1 MEKKNKN
8 IDQKMIAE
16 YLAPELTNLKALLK
30 GFQLTESLTA
40 LIFLQKIIKNELK
53 HYGN

>member
-1 MEKKNKN
+1 MKKKGKN
-8 IDQKMIAE
+8 IDQKVISA
-16 YLAPELTNLKALLK
+16 YLTPELANLKALLK